1 MLDSGIYIGECVLF
15 SSRYNGEA
23 VAFSMQGCSLS
34 TTHIQMILT
43 PNEQKSVIEWF
54 YKHKRQMVEEVCSDF
69 QNQKEL
75 WCGNCGFKESETCN
89 DEITWKRCRLM
100 SSEPEG
106 SNVEDRLE
114 LARSSAV
121 EKVLDKLEQLLC
133 AHHKYVGSYRVI
145 TGTNEEIYD
154 EMFDAMQEFRKSE
167 PGSSK

>member
-1 MLDSGIYIGECVLF
+1 MVRSVTLNRYRCEICKYIEPSSEREERTHCGIYHE
-15 SSRYNGEA
+15 E
-23 VAFSMQGCSLS
+23 
-34 TTHIQMILT
+34 LT
-43 PNEQKSVIEWF
+43 PDELCLLSYVGCAS
-54 YKHKRQMVEEVCSDF
+54 HSDF

-121 EKVLDKLEQLLC
+121 ERVLDKLEQLLC
-133 AHHKYVGSYRVI
+133 AHHKYIGSYRVI
-145 TGTNEEIYD
+145 TGTNGEIYD
-154 EMFDAMQEFRKSE
+154 EMFDAMQDFRKN
-167 PGSSK
+167 GLVNK